1 MADLNGSSDGEPKA
15 TEKEQTV
22 TGRGSG
28 HAVRHPMDALL
39 TAQEVAAVLQVS
51 VDSVYSYARTGRLPR
66 VRLDR
71 AVRFRPADVRAFIDR
86 AAQPARLTQGGK

>member
-1 MADLNGSSDGEPKA
+1 MMKELSHQQKGMEP
-15 TEKEQTV
+15 
-22 TGRGSG
+22 
-28 HAVRHPMDALL
+28 LL
-39 TAQEVAAVLQVS
+39 TAEEVADLLHVS
-51 VDSVYSYARTGRLPR
+51 VDSVYGYARKGRLPR